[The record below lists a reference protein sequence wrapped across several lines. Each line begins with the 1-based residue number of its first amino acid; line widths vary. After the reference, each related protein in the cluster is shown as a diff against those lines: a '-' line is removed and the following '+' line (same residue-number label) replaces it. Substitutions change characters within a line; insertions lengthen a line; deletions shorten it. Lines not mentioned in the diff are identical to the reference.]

1 MNKEEKKNKENEL
14 DHLYNQSLTEGGNI
28 ESDGLMADFD
38 DFSDE
43 EYEEHDYDAEME
55 GIYNESK
62 EVVGNMSALY
72 LDDNEELLDNNYI
85 KKKIEND
92 AENLSDIKFL
102 QNITKTAIVKQM
114 KQIEQ
119 GDVTPRHFETLYGGM
134 KEMRENI
141 KQSTTTINTMEG
153 FYKQLR
159 DDLGLKENI
168 GADLEIEEG
177 ESNNNVFDQKSLN
190 ARLDEIIK
198 KNKDEENEED

>member
-14 DHLYNQSLTEGGNI
+14 DHLYNQSLSEGGNI
-28 ESDGLMADFD
+28 ESEGLMADFE
-38 DFSDE
+38 DFTDE
-43 EYEEHDYDAEME
+43 TYDEHDYDGEME
-55 GIYNESK
+55 EIYSDSK

-72 LDDNEELLDNNYI
+72 LDDNEELLDNSYI

-159 DDLGLKENI
+159 DDLGLKDNI
-168 GADLEIEEG
+168 GSDLEIEEG
-177 ESNNNVFDQKSLN
+177 SAENNNVIDQKSLN

-198 KNKDEENEED
+198 KNKEGDDD

>member
-14 DHLYNQSLTEGGNI
+14 DHLYNTSMSEGGNI
-28 ESDGLMADFD
+28 ESDGLMADFS
-38 DFSDE
+38 DFTDE
-43 EYEEHDYDAEME
+43 EYIERDYDMEME
-55 GIYNESK
+55 NTYNESK

-72 LDDNEELLDNNYI
+72 LDDNEELLDNKYI

-102 QNITKTAIVKQM
+102 QNITKIAIIKQM

-141 KQSTTTINTMEG
+141 KQSTTTVNTMEG

-159 DDLGLKENI
+159 DDLGMSSEI
-168 GADLEIEEG
+168 GSDMEIEDG
-177 ESNNNVFDQKSLN
+177 GASDNVIDQKSLN
-190 ARLDEIIK
+190 ARLDEIMK
-198 KNKDEENEED
+198 KNKKKDE

>member
-1 MNKEEKKNKENEL
+1 
-14 DHLYNQSLTEGGNI
+14 
-28 ESDGLMADFD
+28 
-38 DFSDE
+38 
-43 EYEEHDYDAEME
+43 
-55 GIYNESK
+55 
-62 EVVGNMSALY
+62 MSALY

-177 ESNNNVFDQKSLN
+177 DAVNNNVIDQKSLN

-198 KNKDEENEED
+198 KNKEEDEED

>member
-14 DHLYNQSLTEGGNI
+14 DHLYNQSISEGGNI
-28 ESDGLMADFD
+28 ESDGLMADFE

-43 EYEEHDYDAEME
+43 EYEEHDYDGEME
-55 GIYNESK
+55 GIFNESK

-92 AENLSDIKFL
+92 ASNLSDIKFL

-168 GADLEIEEG
+168 GSDLEIEEG
-177 ESNNNVFDQKSLN
+177 ENSNNVFDQKSLN

-198 KNKDEENEED
+198 KNKDEENEES

>member
-14 DHLYNQSLTEGGNI
+14 DHLYNQSLSEGGNI
-28 ESDGLMADFD
+28 ESDGLMADFE

-43 EYEEHDYDAEME
+43 EYEEHDYDSEME
-55 GIYNESK
+55 GIFNESK

-92 AENLSDIKFL
+92 AGNLSDIKFL

-168 GADLEIEEG
+168 GSDLEIEEG